1 MKFTNFIKGFFLLN
15 MFFLSIISIFIY
27 FMDPYWTFSHSHKFN
42 SLQNST
48 NEREQKSSLLYFQ
61 HKQYDAL
68 LLGTSRVTF
77 INQND
82 FKNMNVFN
90 YSFSLANPIE
100 LSEYIEFAKKQNKK
114 DFEYIIIGLD
124 FLGTNLNADKNQN
137 PKEVFDEVTNP
148 FYKYKLLLS
157 IDAFTLS
164 IENLKRSLLH
174 RPGGRSYNREN
185 VAFTTN
191 FDPSEVKKR
200 VEETSVE
207 EQNSKL
213 KNYKYDEDYKKIL
226 EKIKS
231 SNPNSKFIV
240 FTTPTSTPYLNKI
253 IENAYYDSYKKWLE
267 QSVEVFG
274 QITHFMN
281 KNSITNDYSKYFMD
295 YHHVYPEYTHLI
307 VDKLQ
312 DINATSSNK
321 DFGIILNKEN
331 INNYIKNLD

>member
-1 MKFTNFIKGFFLLN
+1 MKFTKFIKGFFLLN
-15 MFFLSIISIFIY
+15 IFFLSLISIFVY
-27 FMDPYWTFSHSHKFN
+27 LMDPYWTFSHFHKFN
-42 SLQNST
+42 SLQKSI

-61 HKQYDAL
+61 HKQYNAL

-90 YSFSLANPIE
+90 YSFSLANPIN
-100 LSEYIEFAKKQNKK
+100 LNEYIEFAKKQNKK

-124 FLGTNLNADKNQN
+124 FLGTNINAEKNQN
-137 PKEVFDEVTNP
+137 PKEVFDEVTG
-148 FYKYKLLLS
+148 FLYRYKLLFS
-157 IDAFTLS
+157 VDAFTLG
-164 IENLKRSLLH
+164 IENLKRSILNK
-174 RPGGRSYNREN
+174 PGGRSYNREN

-191 FDPSEVKKR
+191 FDPSEVRKR
-200 VEETSVE
+200 VEEISVD
-207 EQNSKL
+207 EQNNKL
-213 KNYKYDEDYKKIL
+213 KNYKYNEKYKEVL
-226 EKIKS
+226 EKIRN

-240 FTTPTSTPYLNKI
+240 FTTPVSTPYLNRI
-253 IENAYYDSYKKWLE
+253 IENGFYDSYKKWLD

-274 QITHFMN
+274 QITHFMD

-312 DINATSSNK
+312 DINATSSGK
-321 DFGIILNKEN
+321 DFGVVLNKEN
-331 INNYIKNLD
+331 IKSYIKNLD